1 MALKPEDKVLVKNLC
16 AWPVYFP
23 RVEGGGDIRIVENGT
38 SRLTV
43 EEIESQVHA
52 NNKMFVGEDGL
63 GSNARLYIDN
73 KELRVQLDFER
84 GADVAE
90 EDEFAPPVKQKVLT
104 EDIVKKILAI
114 KTQAAFEKRVKEDV
128 VTTAEKAK
136 LVEVAGKTGL
146 NDHKKLTFI
155 EEYAELKVV
164 TK

>member
-16 AWPVYFP
+16 AWPVYFA
-23 RVEGGGDIRIVENGT
+23 RIEGNGDIKIVENGT

-43 EEIESQVHA
+43 EEIESQVHSG
-52 NNKMFVGEDGL
+52 NKMFIGENGQ

-84 GADVAE
+84 GEDVTE
-90 EDEFAPPVKQKVLT
+90 EDELTPPVTQKVLT
-104 EDIVKKILAI
+104 EDVIKKILAV

-136 LVEVAGKTGL
+136 LVEVAAKIDL
-146 NDHKKLTFI
+146 NDHKKLKFI
-155 EEYAELKVV
+155 EEYAELKVE